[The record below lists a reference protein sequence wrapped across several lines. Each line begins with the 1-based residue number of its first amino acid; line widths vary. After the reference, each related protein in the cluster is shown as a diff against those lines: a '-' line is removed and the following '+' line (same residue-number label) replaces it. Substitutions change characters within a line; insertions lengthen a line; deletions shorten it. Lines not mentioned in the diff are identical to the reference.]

1 MTTMKRCE
9 NEGEAET
16 VVIIDVDDD
25 SSSNVKTNNIPKR
38 RAKKPRVSN
47 GLKSDMK
54 FPMKTYIYIDDDDD
68 VTSPGNHSSA
78 TPKNLSRSKR
88 MYPRRGSTSHGLHIQ
103 LDDDKSVIH
112 EKEGQCTDAV
122 DGAPIEGTVVIERE
136 TIKDTVEYKQAQEEE
151 LKARQLALK
160 LQAEEAQQQRRL
172 LERKKA
178 EELRLLD
185 IKKRQQQRVE
195 EIRESQK
202 QDEEIMNKKE
212 MYRIEVQHNLKK
224 LEMTCHDMASLL
236 CGLGILVKSPYTTSH
251 QVHAAY
257 KRALL
262 RFHPDRACSVSDMR
276 QQVEAEEKFKLIS
289 RMKEKVSNIPSL
301 K

>member
-9 NEGEAET
+9 NEGEAEN
-16 VVIIDVDDD
+16 VVIIDVDED
-25 SSSNVKTNNIPKR
+25 SSSNVNTNNIPKR
-38 RAKKPRVSN
+38 RAKKPRVSK
-47 GLKSDMK
+47 GLKNDMK

-103 LDDDKSVIH
+103 LDDDKSVIQ
-112 EKEGQCTDAV
+112 EKEGQSTDAV

-136 TIKDTVEYKQAQEEE
+136 KIKDTVEYKQAQEEE

-224 LEMTCHDMASLL
+224 LELTCHDMASLL